1 MLKSEPQFRIVIPA
15 RYASTRFPGKAL
27 AMLDGRPMLQHVYER
42 SIASN
47 AADVIIATDD
57 ERIAVAAGG
66 FGATVAMTSVEH
78 ESGTDR
84 IAEVAENLGWDADD
98 IVVNVQGDAPF
109 IPSADIGQVA
119 GLLDRHATASLATL
133 CTAIDNVEEY
143 EDEHIVKV
151 VFDRSGRA
159 LYFSRSSIPA
169 SAHGHDELPSAWR
182 HVGIY
187 AYRVAALR
195 TLTHTPP
202 CDIER
207 AEKLEQ
213 LRAMWLGMEI
223 RVAVAAEALGP
234 DVDTPADLEMAERF
248 IADGKG

>member
-1 MLKSEPQFRIVIPA
+1 MSNSNSRFRVVIPA

-27 AMLDGRPMLQHVYER
+27 ASLDGRPMVQHVYER
-42 SIASN
+42 AIASE
-47 AADVIIATDD
+47 AAQVIVATDD
-57 ERIAVAAGG
+57 RRIADAAAS
-66 FGATVAMTSVEH
+66 FGADVVMTSPEH

-84 IAEVAENLGWDADD
+84 IAEVAESLGWDPKD

-119 GLLDRHATASLATL
+119 AALAGHETASLATL
-133 CTAIDNVEEY
+133 CTEIESIEEY
-143 EDEHIVKV
+143 EDEHVVKV
-151 VFDRSGRA
+151 VFDQSGRA

-169 SAHGHDELPSAWR
+169 SAHGHDELPHAWR

-187 AYRVAALR
+187 AYRVEALR
-195 TLTHTPP
+195 TLAHTPP
-202 CDIER
+202 CELER
-207 AEKLEQ
+207 TEKLEQ

-223 RVAVAAEALGP
+223 RVAMAAQPLGP

-248 IADGKG
+248 IADRKS

>member
-1 MLKSEPQFRIVIPA
+1 MSKNELDFRIVIPA

-42 SIASN
+42 ACAS
-47 AADVIIATDD
+47 AAAAVIIATDD
-57 ERIAVAAGG
+57 ERIAAAAEG
-66 FGATVAMTSVEH
+66 FGATVAMTSGEH

-84 IAEVAENLGWDADD
+84 IAEVAEKLGWNPGD

-119 GLLDRHATASLATL
+119 ELLDRHATASLATL

-143 EDEHIVKV
+143 EDEHVVKV

-169 SAHGHDELPSAWR
+169 SAHGHDQLPSAWR

-187 AYRVAALR
+187 AYRVEALR
-195 TLTHTPP
+195 ILTQTPP
-202 CDIER
+202 CEIER

-248 IADGKG
+248 IADGTG